1 MRYICI
7 CTFAAALGGFL
18 FGYDTAVVNGS
29 IEYLVL
35 HFDLSAGLEGWAASS
50 ALIGCIFG
58 AMLAGM
64 IGDRFGRKR
73 ALLLCAVLFTVSAV
87 GSAIPRTLSFFVW
100 ARFIGGLGVGGASM
114 LSPMYIAEISPE
126 KIRGRLVSIYQL
138 AIASG
143 ILIAFLINML
153 IQRMGDNAWNTDL
166 GWRWMFGSEMVPAV
180 LFGLV
185 LLIVPES
192 PRWLMKRGRRS
203 EAMAILAG
211 IAGQAHAEFEVGQ
224 IEESLS
230 HEEGKFSEL
239 FTSGYRMA
247 LIVGVFLAIFQQL
260 CGIQVVMYYST
271 KIMKSVGS
279 STDAA
284 FMATVV
290 MGVVMVL
297 FTFVAIWLVDK
308 VGRRV
313 LLVTGT
319 TIQCISLTTVGL
331 LLYFGGDP
339 YVLLFFLL
347 IFVASFAAGMGPVMW
362 IVVSEI
368 FPTKVRGRAMSVT
381 TLTLWAVCYTMTQT
395 FPVLLERMGGASTF
409 WVYAVSSFLSIL
421 FIVRFVPETKGRTLE
436 EIESSWLKGARSN
449 G

>member
-1 MRYICI
+1 
-7 CTFAAALGGFL
+7 LGGFL

-29 IEYLVL
+29 IEYLVQD
-35 HFDLSAGLEGWAASS
+35 FDLSAGLEGWAASS

-58 AMLAGM
+58 AMFAGM

-73 ALLLCAVLFTVSAV
+73 AMLLCAALFTVSAV
-87 GSAIPRTLSFFVW
+87 GSAIPQTLSFFVW

-138 AIASG
+138 AIAAG

-153 IQRMGDNAWNTDL
+153 IQRMGDQAWNTDM
-166 GWRWMFGSEMVPAV
+166 GWRWMFGSEIIPAIM
-180 LFGLV
+180 FGVV
-185 LLIVPES
+185 LLVVPES
-192 PRWLMKRGRRS
+192 PRWLMKIGRRS

-211 IAGQAHAEFEVGQ
+211 IAGQAHAELEVAH
-224 IEESLS
+224 ISESLK

-239 FTSGYRMA
+239 FTSGFRMA
-247 LIVGVFLAIFQQL
+247 LIVGVFMAIFQQL

-284 FMATVV
+284 FMSTVV
-290 MGVVMVL
+290 MGVVMVV

-308 VGRRV
+308 VGRRI
-313 LLVTGT
+313 LLIAGT
-319 TIQCISLTTVGL
+319 TIQCVSLTIVGL
-331 LLYFGGDP
+331 LLHFGGDP
-339 YVLLFFLL
+339 YVVLLFLL

-381 TLTLWAVCYTMTQT
+381 TLTLWAVCYAMTQT
-395 FPVLLERMGGASTF
+395 FPVLLEEMGGAGTF
-409 WVYAVSSFLSIL
+409 AIYAAGSLLSIL
-421 FIVRFVPETKGRTLE
+421 FIAKFVPETKGRTLE
-436 EIESSWLKGARSN
+436 EIEESWLKRAISKG
-449 G
+449 

>member
-1 MRYICI
+1 MKYILV
-7 CTFAAALGGFL
+7 CTSAATLGGFL

-29 IEYLVL
+29 IEYLVRD
-35 HFDLSAGLEGWAASS
+35 FDLSAGLEGWAASS

-58 AMLAGM
+58 AMLAGI
-64 IGDRFGRKR
+64 IGDRFGRKK

-87 GSAIPRTLSFFVW
+87 GSAIPRTLTFFVW

-114 LSPMYIAEISPE
+114 LSPMYIAEIAPE

-153 IQRMGDNAWNTDL
+153 IQRMGDTAWNTDF
-166 GWRWMFGSEMVPAV
+166 GWRWMFGSEVIPAV
-180 LFGLV
+180 IFGLV

-192 PRWLMKRGRRS
+192 PRWLMKMGRRS
-203 EAMAILAG
+203 EAMAILAR
-211 IAGQAHAEFEVGQ
+211 ITGQTHAEFEVAQ
-224 IEESLS
+224 IQESLS

-247 LIVGVFLAIFQQL
+247 LIVGVCLAIFQQL

-279 STDAA
+279 SMDAA
-284 FMATVV
+284 FTATVV

-313 LLVTGT
+313 LLITGT
-319 TIQCISLTTVGL
+319 AIQCVSLTTFGF
-331 LLYFGGDP
+331 LLYFGGHP

-368 FPTKVRGRAMSVT
+368 FPNKVRGRAMSVT
-381 TLTLWAVCYTMTQT
+381 TLTLWAVCYAMTQT
-395 FPVLLERMGGASTF
+395 FPVLLEKAGGANTF
-409 WVYAVSSFLSIL
+409 WIYAVSSLLSML
-421 FIVRFVPETKGRTLE
+421 FVARFVPETKGRTLE
-436 EIESSWLKGARSN
+436 EIERSWLKG
-449 G
+449 